1 MRLGR
6 YEFRAMGSPCE
17 LKLYGAVGDALDP
30 VAEAGIREV
39 RRLERKYSRYRDDSL
54 LSAIN
59 RSAGDPQGIDV
70 DPETSGLLDFAETCF
85 RHSEGLFDI
94 TSGVLRHVGD
104 FRSGRL
110 PTRQAVNAVRGRI
123 GWQRVHW
130 KRPRLV
136 LPDHDMELDLGG
148 LVKEYAVDRCAERC
162 RALGVSR
169 GLVDLGGDLAA
180 IGPHPDGH
188 PWIVGIRDPRRPREA
203 LASIPVGR
211 ACVASSGNY
220 ERFMI
225 VDGVRYGHILDP
237 RTDWP
242 VSGLAGVSVVAPLC
256 LIAGTAS
263 TIAMLKGE
271 RDGSAW
277 LDSLGLAN
285 LRVTQSGVVSGT
297 LQKSTRTPLSR
308 PTNEGSVRCGSGG
321 RSDPR
326 S

>member
-1 MRLGR
+1 MRLLHH
-6 YEFRAMGSPCE
+6 EFRAMGSPCE
-17 LKLYGAVGDALDP
+17 LKLYGPAGDTLNP

-39 RRLERKYSRYRDDSL
+39 RRLERKYSRYREDSL

-59 RSAGDPQGIDV
+59 RSAGDPQGIEV
-70 DPETSGLLDFAETCF
+70 DPETAGLLDFAETCF
-85 RHSEGLFDI
+85 QQSEGLFDI
-94 TSGVLRHVGD
+94 TSGVLRQVWD

-110 PTRQAVNAVRGRI
+110 PTREAVDAVRRRI
-123 GWQRVHW
+123 GWERVRW
-130 KRPRLV
+130 ERPRLV
-136 LPDHDMELDLGG
+136 LPERDMELDLGG

-162 RALGVSR
+162 RALGVQH

-180 IGPHPDGH
+180 IGPHPDGQ

-203 LASIPVGR
+203 LASVPVGQ
-211 ACVASSGNY
+211 ACVASSGDY

-237 RTDWP
+237 RTGWP
-242 VSGLAGVSVVAPLC
+242 VASLAGVSVIAPLC

-271 RDGSAW
+271 RNGTAW

-297 LQKSTRTPLSR
+297 LVSGLS
-308 PTNEGSVRCGSGG
+308 GRCGSGD
-321 RSDPR
+321 RSGPR